1 MFVSTVTRGV
11 DSKVKAWCSKSVTKL
26 MCDDDDQ
33 IKTLEILEGRAIT
46 IYRGTQTQ

>member
-1 MFVSTVTRGV
+1 VSTVTREV

-26 MCDDDDQ
+26 MCDDDQ
-33 IKTLEILEGRAIT
+33 VKTLEILEGRAIT